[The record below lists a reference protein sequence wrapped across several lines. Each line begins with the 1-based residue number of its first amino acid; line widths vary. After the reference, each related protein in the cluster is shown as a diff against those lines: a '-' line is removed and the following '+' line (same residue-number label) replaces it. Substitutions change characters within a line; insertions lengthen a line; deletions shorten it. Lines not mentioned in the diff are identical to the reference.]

1 MWAKNTNAITAARL
15 DVEVAMRHLRRADPR
30 LRPLIERHGLPRL
43 QRTRNSFQSLARSI
57 IYQQLSGK
65 AAATIYRRFL
75 ELFPTHRFPTPAA
88 VRSMPVARLRSAG
101 LSGQKTTYL
110 LALAQKY
117 QQGAIRPR
125 RFNQMS
131 AAEITEMLTQVKGIG
146 PWTVDMFLIFA
157 LNRPDVLPVGDLG
170 VRKGMQRMCAL
181 AALPDA
187 ETMRRVAAPWRP
199 FRSAASWYLWRIL
212 DEQPGP

>member
-1 MWAKNTNAITAARL
+1 MAAARL
-15 DVEVAMRHLRRADPR
+15 DVEAALRHLRSAEPR
-30 LRPLIERHGLPRL
+30 LRTLIERHGPPRL

-75 ELFPTHRFPTPAA
+75 QLFPTHRFPTPAA

-101 LSGQKTTYL
+101 LSRQKATCL
-110 LALAQKY
+110 HALARNY
-117 QQGAIRPR
+117 LQGDIRPR

-131 AAEITEMLTQVKGIG
+131 AAEITVTLTRVKGIG
-146 PWTVDMFLIFA
+146 PWTADMFMIFA

-170 VRKGMQRMCAL
+170 VRKGMQRLCTL
-181 AALPDA
+181 ATLPDA
-187 ETMRRVAAPWRP
+187 ETMRRVASPWRP
-199 FRSAASWYLWRIL
+199 FRSAASWYLWRML
-212 DEQPGP
+212 DEQPVP

>member
-1 MWAKNTNAITAARL
+1 MAAARL
-15 DVEVAMRHLRRADPR
+15 DVEAALRHLRSADPR
-30 LRPLIERHGLPRL
+30 LRTLIERHGPPRL

-75 ELFPTHRFPTPAA
+75 QLFPTHRFPTPAA

-101 LSGQKTTYL
+101 LSRQKATCL
-110 LALAQKY
+110 HALARNY
-117 QQGAIRPR
+117 LQGDIRPR

-131 AAEITEMLTQVKGIG
+131 AAEITVTLTRVKGIG
-146 PWTVDMFLIFA
+146 PWTADMFMIFA

-170 VRKGMQRMCAL
+170 VRKGMQRLCTL
-181 AALPDA
+181 ATLPDA
-187 ETMRRVAAPWRP
+187 ETMRRVASPWRP
-199 FRSAASWYLWRIL
+199 FRSAASWYLWRML
-212 DEQPGP
+212 DEQPVP